1 MANTYTL
8 IQSVTVGSGGAAS
21 IEFGSIP
28 QTYTDLLIKLSS
40 RTATGGATDVIAEFN
55 ADVTAANYSMR
66 QIQGSGASASS
77 SGGGS
82 SSQALTSSG
91 STDTASTFAN
101 GEMYIPNYAGSTA
114 KSSSNDSVTENNA
127 TTAYATL
134 RANLYAGTAAI
145 TAIKFTHSSGA
156 NFAQYSSASLYGIK
170 NS

>member
-1 MANTYTL
+1 MAVTYKL
-8 IQSVTVGSGGAAS
+8 IETVTVGSGGAAN
-21 IEFGSIP
+21 IEFTSIP
-28 QTYTDLLIKLSS
+28 GTYTDLLIKLSS

-55 ADVTAANYSMR
+55 ADTTAANYSMR
-66 QIQGSGASASS
+66 QVQGNGASASS
-77 SGGGS
+77 SGGSS

-101 GEMYIPNYAGSTA
+101 SEMYIPNYAGSTA

-134 RANLYAGTAAI
+134 RASLYAGTAAI

>member
-1 MANTYTL
+1 MAVTYKL
-8 IQSVTVGSGGAAS
+8 IQTITVGSGGAAN
-21 IEFGSIP
+21 IEFTSIP
-28 QTYTDLLIKLSS
+28 GTYTDLLIKLSS
-40 RTATGGATDVIAEFN
+40 RTATGGASDVIAEFN

-66 QIQGSGASASS
+66 QIQGNGASASS
-77 SGGGS
+77 TGGGS

-101 GEMYIPNYAGSTA
+101 SEMYIPNYAGSTA

-134 RANLYAGTAAI
+134 RASLYAGTAAI
-145 TAIKFTHSSGA
+145 TAIKFTHSTAA
-156 NFAQYSSASLYGIK
+156 NFAQHSSASLYGIK